1 MSSPVCRNIKLMLS
15 YDGSDYNGWQKQ
27 KNTRNTIQEILE
39 FSLSKMLNEKVSVIG
54 AGRTDAGAHAVR
66 QVANFKTTN
75 LSIPPEKF
83 RVILNGIL
91 PESIRVVNSEEV
103 GLDFN
108 SRYSA
113 KFRKYIYLVFIGD
126 EKYYPFIGKYSLIS
140 KRKDHDLKFLR
151 LLAKDFLGEHDFLC
165 ISSKREYKTTVR
177 FVKSF
182 RVFRFKDFI
191 VFSMTANGF
200 MYNMARGMVSV
211 LLEAERRN
219 DKSLVRNILLGIEKI
234 KPTLVPSNG
243 LYLHRV
249 YY

>member
-1 MSSPVCRNIKLMLS
+1 MSFPVCRNIRLTLS
-15 YDGSDYNGWQKQ
+15 YDGSYYSGWQKQ

-39 FSLSKMLNEKVSVIG
+39 FSLSKILDEKVSVIG
-54 AGRTDAGAHAVR
+54 AGRTDAGAHAIR

-83 RVILNGIL
+83 KVILNGML
-91 PESIRVVNSEEV
+91 PESIRVINSEEV

-126 EKYYPFIGKYSLIS
+126 EKCYPFIGKYSLIS
-140 KRKDHDLKFLR
+140 SRKDHNLEFLR
-151 LLAKDFLGEHDFLC
+151 LLARDFLGEHDFLC

-182 RVFRFKDFI
+182 RIFRFRDFI

-219 DKSLVRNILLGIEKI
+219 DRNLARNILLGIEKV
-234 KPTLVPSNG
+234 KPTLVPPKG